1 MQEKFTAFENRLAKV
16 YKHISKIA
24 RKQHV
29 TCFRVYAV
37 DLPEFPFFIDVY
49 KDYVYVAEYKS
60 KHKLSDE
67 EYQTWLAISMEII
80 QKVFNVDKEAVF

>member
-37 DLPEFPFFIDVY
+37 DLPEFPFLLMFI
-49 KDYVYVAEYKS
+49 KS
-60 KHKLSDE
+60 MFMWQNIKVNTNLAMRSIKHG
-67 EYQTWLAISMEII
+67 
-80 QKVFNVDKEAVF
+80 